1 MDLNTL
7 ISNIVPS
14 TAALVA
20 IIGGFLISRV
30 IITLSSGKTGVK
42 RKLNEVKNDVF
53 AKEEMFKKIEQ
64 DILDEDAE
72 DFIDYNYKDPLF
84 NEKYFEEIVGI
95 EGFRNRSLVKEF
107 SDGRIRC
114 CLLFQK
120 KVSVLLKD

>member
-7 ISNIVPS
+7 ISNIVTS

-72 DFIDYNYKDPLF
+72 DFIDYNYKDLLF